1 MVKGMKIF
9 FIKFVTVSYAFTSC
23 RKRWPTK
30 LADSNKLQRIDAKP
44 NRETDAEFPIKIA
57 PGSYLIYRM
66 HFRML
71 PGHRAAMQSILESVT
86 IKWCNFVSKHVNID
100 IRYCFIE
107 ASWLDGSAVADQAAC
122 LSVFFWLQVF
132 LCQSVSYYCQ
142 LNQNMTLTLIEFYFF
157 RTQIVPFFEFPNN
170 LRAEDV
176 RCCWNTLIKIHMC
189 TEYLSSF

>member
-1 MVKGMKIF
+1 MFVKF
-9 FIKFVTVSYAFTSC
+9 ATVSYAFTSC
-23 RKRWPTK
+23 RKRWPTE

-71 PGHRAAMQSILESVT
+71 PGHQAAMQSILESVT

-100 IRYCFIE
+100 IRYCFME

-122 LSVFFWLQVF
+122 LSVFFLIA
-132 LCQSVSYYCQ
+132 SVSLSKCFI
-142 LNQNMTLTLIEFYFF
+142 LLS
-157 RTQIVPFFEFPNN
+157 
-170 LRAEDV
+170 
-176 RCCWNTLIKIHMC
+176 IKPKYDTNALSMC
-189 TEYLSSF
+189 G

>member
-1 MVKGMKIF
+1 MKTNLVKF
-9 FIKFVTVSYAFTSC
+9 ATVSYAFTSC

-71 PGHRAAMQSILESVT
+71 PGHQAAMQSILESVT

-107 ASWLDGSAVADQAAC
+107 ASWLNGSAVADQAAC
-122 LSVFFWLQVF
+122 LSVFL
-132 LCQSVSYYCQ
+132 LIASVSLSKCFVLLSIKPKY
-142 LNQNMTLTLIEFYFF
+142 
-157 RTQIVPFFEFPNN
+157 
-170 LRAEDV
+170 
-176 RCCWNTLIKIHMC
+176 NTNTNCLD
-189 TEYLSSF
+189 TFVF

>member
-1 MVKGMKIF
+1 MKISLV
-9 FIKFVTVSYAFTSC
+9 KFASVSYAFTSC
-23 RKRWPTK
+23 RKRWPTE

-71 PGHRAAMQSILESVT
+71 PGHQAAMQSILESVT

-107 ASWLDGSAVADQAAC
+107 ASWLDCRPIADQAAC
-122 LSVFFWLQVF
+122 LSVFFSD
-132 LCQSVSYYCQ
+132 CKC
-142 LNQNMTLTLIEFYFF
+142 FF
-157 RTQIVPFFEFPNN
+157 VKCF
-170 LRAEDV
+170 
-176 RCCWNTLIKIHMC
+176 K
-189 TEYLSSF
+189 

>member
-1 MVKGMKIF
+1 MFVKF
-9 FIKFVTVSYAFTSC
+9 ATVSYAFTSC
-23 RKRWPTK
+23 RKRWPTE

-71 PGHRAAMQSILESVT
+71 PGHQAAMQSILESVT

-107 ASWLDGSAVADQAAC
+107 ASYLKEAKY
-122 LSVFFWLQVF
+122 L
-132 LCQSVSYYCQ
+132 
-142 LNQNMTLTLIEFYFF
+142 
-157 RTQIVPFFEFPNN
+157 PNFN
-170 LRAEDV
+170 L
-176 RCCWNTLIKIHMC
+176 
-189 TEYLSSF
+189 